1 MIALLFSVMFPD
13 PLKLT
18 PAIVL
23 ALARIVAVAALPVHD
38 PDEPDVLPVTLPV
51 TAPTKLVAVNAPELE
66 LKVKLLPDLV
76 ARSPVAAVVN
86 NGKQVVSDD
95 SSATVTLDAAVA
107 VAAFPEHAADVPEL
121 VM

>member
-1 MIALLFSVMFPD
+1 MFAD
-13 PLKLT
+13 PLNDT

-23 ALARIVAVAALPVHD
+23 ADASIVAVAALPVQD

-121 VM
+121 VI